1 MSRTM
6 RTHLVPGSITY
17 ELSAIHISISPE
29 VKLHSSWRATGFK
42 PGYRGSRARAL
53 QKDTVASPHFLS
65 RFCVVSTVSVPPP
78 LLLQSRIV
86 GLLLILGQH
95 QLKGLVQGAVSTA
108 MVILK
113 CSAA

>member
-17 ELSAIHISISPE
+17 ELSAIHISISPK

-42 PGYRGSRARAL
+42 PGYRGSRASAL

-65 RFCVVSTVSVPPP
+65 SFCVVSTV
-78 LLLQSRIV
+78 V
-86 GLLLILGQH
+86 GFLLILGQH
-95 QLKGLVQGAVSTA
+95 QPKGLVQGAVSTA

-113 CSAA
+113 CSAAGELALQ